1 MSEIRSPYDD
11 EIDLF
16 ELFAV
21 LWDGKWFIGVFVA
34 VALSI
39 GGGVLLVKDE
49 VYESKLTYEA
59 ANLPPFV
66 DQAAALSDFRTMFY
80 AKDTLDSWKSVNE
93 TSRILFKDLSNK
105 TFIDG
110 ILVSKD
116 EGDMLAILS
125 SKNGGNFVLVR
136 SNDLVLLNEFF
147 LYAAHINHMLKSNYI
162 LRAKDE
168 LEMIEA
174 RFNDV
179 GIMSDNV
186 IQNLLATD
194 RFIVTAEK
202 GGDVLSIQ
210 RPTFPIKISPKAS
223 LILALSILL
232 GGMAGVVSLL
242 LRNAIRKRK
251 GQAAA

>member
-1 MSEIRSPYDD
+1 
-11 EIDLF
+11 L
-16 ELFAV
+16 
-21 LWDGKWFIGVFVA
+21 
-34 VALSI
+34 
-39 GGGVLLVKDE
+39 
-49 VYESKLTYEA
+49 
-59 ANLPPFV
+59 ANL
-66 DQAAALSDFRTMFY
+66 S
-80 AKDTLDSWKSVNE
+80 
-93 TSRILFKDLSNK
+93 
-105 TFIDG
+105 
-110 ILVSKD
+110 SK
-116 EGDMLAILS
+116 
-125 SKNGGNFVLVR
+125 KNGGNFVLVR

-174 RFNDV
+174 RFNDA
-179 GIMSDNV
+179 GTMSDNV

-202 GGDVLSIQ
+202 GADVLSIQ
-210 RPTFPIKISPKAS
+210 RPTFPIKISPKSS